1 MMVKFHA
8 INKTMTVGTVLFIV
22 SLVVLAIGA
31 VFHSNGTVLAY
42 TFFYGGLVFL
52 VSLVLLVIG
61 LIMGAKSGKLQER
74 TSEIFRKSRKKQ

>member
-52 VSLVLLVIG
+52 VSLVLL
-61 LIMGAKSGKLQER
+61 GKLQER